1 MIPMK
6 GMEPSQA
13 IKIAVGS
20 KKKTVRLGVA
30 GARIKD
36 QQ

>member
-20 KKKTVRLGVA
+20 KKKAVRLGVA
-30 GARIKD
+30 GTHIKN